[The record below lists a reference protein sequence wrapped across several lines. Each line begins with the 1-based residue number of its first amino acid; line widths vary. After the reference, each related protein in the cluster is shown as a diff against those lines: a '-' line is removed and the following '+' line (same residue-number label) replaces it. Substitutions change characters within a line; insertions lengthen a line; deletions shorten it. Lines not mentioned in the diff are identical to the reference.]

1 MNDQTYLGKASLSK
15 EETIKGWKYER
26 IEGMSR
32 VAAAL
37 KLHVSEKT
45 LYRMYEHYGLPS
57 PKRGK

>member
-1 MNDQTYLGKASLSK
+1 MNEQTYLGKASLSK

-26 IEGMSR
+26 IDGLTR
-32 VAAAL
+32 TAAAL

-57 PKRGK
+57 PKRNK